1 MTISFECRQC
11 GKKYK
16 VGDDKAGKKIKCKE
30 CEAVMKI
37 PVPAGDDFLEA
48 FDEEEEMDY
57 SPPTRRRKKSPAKP
71 AKSKRKK
78 QTASK
83 VKPGP
88 LIAIGAVVLL
98 LGGGGYFLLTWG
110 APGGKIM
117 KRIADK
123 ADDVINSQMNG
134 GNSQQV
140 RESEADSMKKIGLA
154 FHHYHDSFTRF
165 PYADAHLTDG
175 KPNLSWRVHLLPFLG
190 QTELYQQFK
199 LDEPWDS
206 PHNKALIT
214 KMPDVYRTENTLQ
227 PGFTSVMTFSGKD
240 TPFSGGQGLRMRS
253 FTDGV
258 SNVILAVKAG
268 PDKAVPWTQPIDLPF
283 NPGNPISALG
293 QPTNGGFLCIMG
305 DGALRTIPTSISPQT
320 LSLAIQHRD
329 GQSLPIF

>member
-1 MTISFECRQC
+1 Q
-11 GKKYK
+11 
-16 VGDDKAGKKIKCKE
+16 
-30 CEAVMKI
+30 
-37 PVPAGDDFLEA
+37 
-48 FDEEEEMDY
+48 
-57 SPPTRRRKKSPAKP
+57 
-71 AKSKRKK
+71 KK

-140 RESEADSMKKIGLA
+140 QASEADRMKKIGLA

-190 QTELYQQFK
+190 QTELYQ
-199 LDEPWDS
+199 
-206 PHNKALIT
+206 
-214 KMPDVYRTENTLQ
+214 
-227 PGFTSVMTFSGKD
+227 
-240 TPFSGGQGLRMRS
+240 
-253 FTDGV
+253 
-258 SNVILAVKAG
+258 
-268 PDKAVPWTQPIDLPF
+268 
-283 NPGNPISALG
+283 
-293 QPTNGGFLCIMG
+293 
-305 DGALRTIPTSISPQT
+305 
-320 LSLAIQHRD
+320 
-329 GQSLPIF
+329 